1 MSEILQIEGRTSTL
15 GERLRLRRKLLNLS
29 QEAVGVSIGLDES
42 CSRVRISRYEA
53 GIHEPNIATVKML
66 ANALQVPAPYFY
78 CERNSIAELILVV
91 YQLNDSKIE
100 MIIKELLSNN
110 DDRLI

>member
-1 MSEILQIEGRTSTL
+1 MSEILQIEGRTSSL

-53 GIHEPNIATVKML
+53 GIHEPNMATVKML
-66 ANALQVPAPYFY
+66 ANALQVPAPYLY
-78 CERNSIAELILVV
+78 CERNSIAELILVM
-91 YQLNDSKIE
+91 YQFSDSKIE

>member
-1 MSEILQIEGRTSTL
+1 MNEILQIEGRTSTL

-42 CSRVRISRYEA
+42 CSRVRISRYED
-53 GIHEPNIATVKML
+53 GIHESNIATVKML
-66 ANALQVPAPYFY
+66 ANALQVPALYFY
-78 CERNSIAELILVV
+78 CERNLIAELILII

-110 DDRLI
+110 NDRLI